1 MKNVK
6 VKALVWWTLI
16 FFLFGS
22 DWGNL
27 ENWAEKIRFGLRIF
41 VFAWFSDRKDEEVS
55 ESWSWIPYKLSIQ
68 REDDQKHSTLADV
81 AKIDHK
87 TTKMFGIR
95 RRKKKIWK
103 SWPTTPRT
111 SSFPPSRTSLLSN
124 LLRKWLT
131 WMSWTLLRFIEWNFM
146 QKWTKSRGNF
156 VEATNRM
163 NEKGKKMFFFYIKS
177 HKS

>member
-16 FFLFGS
+16 FFCLVLTEETSKIELKRFAS
-22 DWGNL
+22 ACEFSSSRDFQT
-27 ENWAEKIRFGLRIF
+27 EKTKKFPSLGVEFLISYRSSGRTTKSTQLSLTLQKSTIKLR
-41 VFAWFSDRKDEEVS
+41 RCS
-55 ESWSWIPYKLSIQ
+55 ES
-68 REDDQKHSTLADV
+68 EE
-81 AKIDHK
+81 
-87 TTKMFGIR
+87 G
-95 RRKKKIWK
+95 KKIWK

-111 SSFPPSRTSLLSN
+111 SSLPPSRTSLLSN

-131 WMSWTLLRFIEWNFM
+131 WMSWTLLRFTEWNFM

-163 NEKGKKMFFFYIKS
+163 NEKGKKKCFFL
-177 HKS
+177 H